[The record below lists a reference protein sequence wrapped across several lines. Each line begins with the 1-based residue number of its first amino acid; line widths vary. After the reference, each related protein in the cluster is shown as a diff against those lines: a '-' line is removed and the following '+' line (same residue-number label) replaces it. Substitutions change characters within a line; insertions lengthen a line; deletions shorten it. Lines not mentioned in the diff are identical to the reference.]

1 MIDFP
6 VRIFN
11 KYLRDKIVLRPI
23 AMFFDK
29 PVSGLK
35 LLRDFYIK
43 RKEGNAE
50 VFGHFICIAQRVR
63 NTVRTI
69 IGQNNT
75 DSLDQHFRCAFPSWT
90 SRLIPRHDYRLC
102 CEKPDLSRRALG
114 FLS

>member
-29 PVSGLK
+29 PVSCLK
-35 LLRDFYIK
+35 LLRDFYVK
-43 RKEGNAE
+43 RKERDTE
-50 VFGHFICIAQRVR
+50 VFGHFIRIAQRQR
-63 NTVRTI
+63 NAVRTI

-75 DSLDQHFRCAFPSWT
+75 DSLD
-90 SRLIPRHDYRLC
+90 
-102 CEKPDLSRRALG
+102 
-114 FLS
+114 